1 MRIKSW
7 LLCLLPGLIFFQSQ
21 AQRRFSHAE
30 QLRGKLTSLRT
41 CFDVLHYDITVRVD
55 PDSKFISGSNII
67 TFRVVND
74 MQKMQID
81 LADTL
86 TVNTMMLAGQP
97 VVFTRDSGALILDLG
112 RKLKKGSIR
121 ELIVGW
127 SGHPRAARK
136 APWDG
141 GFVWAK
147 DSSGRDWIGLACEGA
162 GASAWLPCK
171 DHLSD
176 EPDSMDMH
184 LEVPS
189 DLTGVSNGR
198 LVGSTR
204 LSDGFTRFDW
214 SVKSPINPYNISIT
228 AGDFVHLHDEHVLN
242 DGSRVEKLD
251 LDYYVLRG
259 NEGKAK
265 GHFGQ
270 VHQMLDVFTMR
281 FGIYPFVK
289 DGYKLV
295 ETPYWGM
302 EHQSAIA
309 YGNHYRNNKW
319 GFDFIIV
326 HESGHEWFGNSISCK
341 DPADMW
347 IHESFTTYSEALFV
361 EATMSYRASIR
372 YLQEQRLL
380 IGNKE
385 PMIGVYDVAYHGRAD
400 NDIYYKGTWMLHTLR
415 SMMDNDTAWFRVLKE
430 MNRKFYRQNVTTADI
445 TGFLAQ
451 ATGLKLEGF
460 FKQYLHTTE
469 IPLLEYKIKEKDDG
483 LEVRYR
489 WANTVGGFEMPVKI
503 TVTKG
508 NFDFV
513 TPTKSWQL
521 IDLNFFNKDDFKMQT
536 ERFLFDVKKV
546 E

>member
-7 LLCLLPGLIFFQSQ
+7 LLCLMPGLIFFQSQ

-162 GASAWLPCK
+162 GASTWLPCK

-469 IPLLEYKIKEKDDG
+469 IPLLEYKIKEKDHG